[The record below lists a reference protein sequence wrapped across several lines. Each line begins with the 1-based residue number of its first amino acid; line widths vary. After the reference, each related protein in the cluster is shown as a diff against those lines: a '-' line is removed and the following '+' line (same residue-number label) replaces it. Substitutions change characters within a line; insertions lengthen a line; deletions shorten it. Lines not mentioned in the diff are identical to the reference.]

1 METVTNLIDFI
12 KDEFVPE
19 PKPVPERIKKE
30 LTLDLEVN
38 FCPFCGRP
46 LEYYYTNKPRL
57 LITISYD
64 ITLRVVHK
72 RCVNEECV
80 AAASNRGFYNP
91 SLDLYMLPKKM
102 YAMDVVLLIGHLIQ
116 QKNKTEQ
123 EVVNYL
129 LEEHGIAISQPCV
142 NKYKRVALALGEAL
156 IVGNAKR
163 IKDGLDKLPFRVY
176 SVDGLSSN
184 RSRTLFVIRD
194 LISGTVLGSALLDKH
209 DAEAI
214 RDFLEAVFLQFGVPD
229 YMVGDGERGLMAAM
243 RKYYPDIP
251 YQYCHRHFLNNMG
264 KDLMEDLY
272 KALKKN

>member
-19 PKPVPERIKKE
+19 PKPIPERIKKE
-30 LTLDLEVN
+30 LTLDLEVH
-38 FCPFCGRP
+38 FCPFCGQP

-72 RCVNEECV
+72 RCVNEGCV
-80 AAASNRGFYNP
+80 AAASNRSFYNP

-102 YAMDVVLLIGHLIQ
+102 YAMDVVLLIGYLIQ
-116 QKNKTEQ
+116 QENKTEQ

-129 LEEHGIAISQPCV
+129 LEEHGIMITQPSV

-156 IVGNAKR
+156 ILGNAKR

>member
-1 METVTNLIDFI
+1 METVTNLIDYI

-19 PKPVPERIKKE
+19 PKEIPERIKKE
-30 LTLDLEVN
+30 LTLDLEDN
-38 FCPFCGRP
+38 LCPFCGHP

-57 LITISYD
+57 LITIKYD

-72 RCVNEECV
+72 RCVNEKCV
-80 AAASNRGFYNP
+80 AAAINRSFYNT

-102 YAMDVVLLIGHLIQ
+102 YAMDVILLIGYLIQ
-116 QKNKTEQ
+116 QENKTEK
-123 EVVNYL
+123 EVANYL
-129 LEEHGIAISQPCV
+129 LEEHGITISQPCV

-156 IVGNAKR
+156 IAGNVEG

-176 SVDGLSSN
+176 SIDCLSSN
-184 RSRTLFVIRD
+184 NSRTLFVIRD
-194 LISGTVLGSALLDKH
+194 LISGAILGSALLDMH
-209 DAEAI
+209 DTEAI
-214 RDFLEAVFLQFGVPD
+214 HDFMDTVFQKFGVPD
-229 YMVGDGERGLMAAM
+229 YMVGDGERGLIAAV
-243 RKYYPDIP
+243 RKYYSDIP

>member
-1 METVTNLIDFI
+1 METVTNLIDYI

-19 PKPVPERIKKE
+19 PKEIPERIKKE
-30 LTLDLEVN
+30 LTLDLEDN
-38 FCPFCGRP
+38 LCPFCGHP

-57 LITISYD
+57 LITIKYD

-72 RCVNEECV
+72 RCVNEKCV
-80 AAASNRGFYNP
+80 AAAINRSFYNT

-102 YAMDVVLLIGHLIQ
+102 YAMDVILLIGYLIQ
-116 QKNKTEQ
+116 QENKTEK
-123 EVVNYL
+123 EVANYL
-129 LEEHGIAISQPCV
+129 LEEHGITISQPCV

-156 IVGNAKR
+156 IAGNVEG

-176 SVDGLSSN
+176 SIDGLSSN
-184 RSRTLFVIRD
+184 KSRTLFVIRD
-194 LISGTVLGSALLDKH
+194 LISGAILGSALLDMH
-209 DAEAI
+209 DTEAI
-214 RDFLEAVFLQFGVPD
+214 HDFMDTVFQKFGVPD
-229 YMVGDGERGLMAAM
+229 YMVGDGERGLIAAV
-243 RKYYPDIP
+243 RKYYSDIP